1 MLPKCANMRGFV
13 EYNFFSFFIVA
24 IKDIVI
30 YSVLI
35 WLCTLIY
42 WYCKQYSLLFAAQE
56 GKKKEK
62 KKEEKIPRMHEIQ
75 ADL

>member
-1 MLPKCANMRGFV
+1 MTIKMLPKGANMRGFV

-35 WLCTLIY
+35 
-42 WYCKQYSLLFAAQE
+42 
-56 GKKKEK
+56 
-62 KKEEKIPRMHEIQ
+62 
-75 ADL
+75 